1 VQKVLVDTDIILD
14 LLAERKPF
22 YSFAAQLFS
31 MADKKEIKLFVPS
44 LTFSNI
50 NYLLSRKFNNDKAR
64 KLLIQFI
71 ILITV
76 LSVDDKIIRLAL
88 ASEFKDFEDAIQY
101 HTAIENEINNV
112 AFLRIY
118 IDHITDYFA
127 KDEVSEIWL
136 TFPDPQ
142 PKKGHIKKRLTN
154 KKFIDLYSQILS
166 KSGSLHLKTDSEL
179 MFEYTNE
186 VIAENKINCIR
197 QTSDL
202 YNSDLVDEIL
212 SVKTTYEQK
221 FLEIGSTIK
230 YIEFTL

>member
-1 VQKVLVDTDIILD
+1 
-14 LLAERKPF
+14 
-22 YSFAAQLFS
+22 
-31 MADKKEIKLFVPS
+31 MARNKTLKLKEFKEFPNTFENPTEIKGNWGKIF
-44 LTFSNI
+44 F
-50 NYLLSRKFNNDKAR
+50 KNNNPIVLELGCGKGEYTLGLAKMFPDKNFIGVDVKGAR
-64 KLLIQFI
+64 LWKGA
-71 ILITV
+71 
-76 LSVDDKIIRLAL
+76 K
-88 ASEFKDFEDAIQY
+88 
-101 HTAIENEINNV
+101 TAIENEINNV

-202 YNSDLVDEIL
+202 YNSDLVDKIL